1 MGFFSKIINLFR
13 KKRSPEALQSASNN
27 FKALQSDAK
36 ALQDRFKALQSA
48 SESIEKSEVYEPMKP
63 KDSIELQRDSL
74 QLGIAAGYTGRTLRE
89 IESSLHRIESQMTSK
104 EWFLSNFADSLNS
117 IQEIKELL
125 RSHDENINKKLEI
138 IQNSIDSIKKTA
150 EIAPSPI
157 KEEILTEVEKIERQL
172 PLTPRMKEVL
182 AIVKSAGEISYK
194 DLAQRLG
201 WKNTSGLRGL
211 LTNMVKRTD
220 EIERFE
226 KNGQGWVRYKGA
238 LQSALNRSEALNHNL
253 E

>member
-1 MGFFSKIINLFR
+1 MGFFERILNLFR

-48 SESIEKSEVYEPMKP
+48 SRASGNLEIFEPEET
-63 KDSIELQRDSL
+63 KDSIELQKDSL
-74 QLGIAAGYTGRTLRE
+74 QLGIAAGYTSRALRE
-89 IESSLHRIESQMTSK
+89 IESSLHRIETQMTSK
-104 EWFLSNFADSLNS
+104 EWFLSNFGASLNS

-125 RSHDENINKKLEI
+125 RSHDENISKKIEI

-157 KEEILTEVEKIERQL
+157 KEEILSEVEKIESQL
-172 PLTPRMKEVL
+172 PLTSRMKEVL
-182 AIVKSAGEISYK
+182 DIVKSAGEISYK
-194 DLAQRLG
+194 ELAERLG
-201 WKNTSGLRGL
+201 WKNISGLRGL
-211 LTNMVKRTD
+211 LTNMSKRTD

-226 KNGQGWVRYKGA
+226 KDGQGWVRYKGA
-238 LQSALNRSEALNHNL
+238 LQSALKRSESENYNL